1 MRSSIL
7 SFAVVGI
14 CWTAFCAAEPA
25 PQQTSNQAK
34 SDMGKFEISSTSW
47 GKLPDGQEATLFT
60 ITNPGGM
67 KVKLTNYGGHI
78 VEVDAPD
85 RDGKFANVVLG
96 FDNLNAYVKH
106 TAHFGST
113 IGRYGNRIAKG
124 KFTLDGKQYTLETN
138 NGPNHLH
145 GGSMG
150 FDHQLWNAE
159 QVQTPDAYGVKFTYV
174 SKDGEANYPGTLTAT
189 ATYWLTKDNALKID
203 YTATTDKNTVVNLT
217 NHAYWNL
224 AGAGKGDILDQKI
237 KVEADKYLAVDNTL
251 IPTGEMKDVTGTIM
265 DFTKERAF
273 RPGVDDLKKQ
283 PILGYDHCYVLR
295 NPGKVELAATAR
307 DPKSG
312 RIMEV
317 WTDQPGVQLYTGNHL
332 DGGAINGGFP
342 QYSAFCLE
350 TQHFPDSPN
359 HPQFPSTVLKPG
371 EEFKSTTVY
380 KFKTE

>member
-34 SDMGKFEISSTSW
+34 SDMGKFEINSTSW

-60 ITNPGGM
+60 ITNPSGM

-78 VEVDAPD
+78 VEVGAPD

-124 KFTLDGKQYTLETN
+124 KFTLDGKQYNLETN

-145 GGSMG
+145 GGSKG
-150 FDHQLWNAE
+150 FDHQLWKAE

-224 AGAGKGDILDQKI
+224 AGAKSGDILDQK
-237 KVEADKYLAVDNTL
+237 ALGQRRQ
-251 IPTGEMKDVTGTIM
+251 IPGGRQHAYSNRRYGRRQRLGDGLHQRTCLPPGCRRTEETRKPRVRSLLRATRPGRKTGT
-265 DFTKERAF
+265 
-273 RPGVDDLKKQ
+273 G
-283 PILGYDHCYVLR
+283 
-295 NPGKVELAATAR
+295 
-307 DPKSG
+307 G
-312 RIMEV
+312 RG
-317 WTDQPGVQLYTGNHL
+317 PR
-332 DGGAINGGFP
+332 
-342 QYSAFCLE
+342 S
-350 TQHFPDSPN
+350 
-359 HPQFPSTVLKPG
+359 
-371 EEFKSTTVY
+371 
-380 KFKTE
+380 